1 MLLAQWSLHLP
12 VPFRIMHALFSASLG
27 ASAPAAIMSTFADP
41 PELPKKCKKVSGKK
55 PTQKGRLLAQL
66 AAAEADAES
75 AAQRER
81 DALQRFGD
89 VRQPC
94 SKWGWVDDT
103 AEPTA
108 NRGWMGNASAKQVL

>member
-1 MLLAQWSLHLP
+1 MESSSACSTSD
-12 VPFRIMHALFSASLG
+12 HARLVFCVAWGLCTCG
-27 ASAPAAIMSTFADP
+27 HHEYFTDP
-41 PELPKKCKKVSGKK
+41 PELPKKRKKVSGKK

-94 SKWGWVDDT
+94 SKWG
-103 AEPTA
+103 
-108 NRGWMGNASAKQVL
+108 